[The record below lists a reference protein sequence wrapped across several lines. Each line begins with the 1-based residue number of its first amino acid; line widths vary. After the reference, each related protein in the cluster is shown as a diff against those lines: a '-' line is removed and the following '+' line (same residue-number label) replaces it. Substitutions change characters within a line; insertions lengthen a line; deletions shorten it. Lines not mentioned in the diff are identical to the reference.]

1 MERENYGR
9 DITPD
14 EKYMLEALKEAAKA
28 EDYDKLK
35 QLDINNCIEC
45 GSCSFVCPGANNP
58 AQSIKVAKMKL
69 RNKK

>member
-1 MERENYGR
+1 MQLMPLY
-9 DITPD
+9 
-14 EKYMLEALKEAAKA
+14 LKEAAKA